1 MAIIP
6 MFNPFKKQLTESQ
19 KAVLGIKESPVSS
32 PQSPEPRSGEVSAE
46 QSSVASEQTET
57 KTEDSGQKTFQY
69 VTKDMVLG
77 DIVERFPQAA
87 FVMSQF
93 GLHCVGCHANV
104 FDTVE
109 AGAKVHGMSDSEIAE
124 MLAEVNKV
132 IADGE
137 REAEAELNKIKAE
150 EAQK

>member
-1 MAIIP
+1 

-19 KAVLGIKESPVSS
+19 KAVLGVKEESS
-32 PQSPEPRSGEVSAE
+32 AAAEKPEPTT
-46 QSSVASEQTET
+46 QSLS
-57 KTEDSGQKTFQY
+57 QY
-69 VTKDMVLG
+69 VTKDMILG
-77 DIVERFPQAA
+77 DIVERFPQAV

-109 AGAKVHGMSDSEIAE
+109 AGAKAHGMPDKEMDE

-132 IADGE
+132 IADSE
-137 REAEAELNKIKAE
+137 KEAEAELNKLKTE
-150 EAQK
+150 EQK

>member
-1 MAIIP
+1 

-19 KAVLGIKESPVSS
+19 KAVLGVKETSDQPKL
-32 PQSPEPRSGEVSAE
+32 
-46 QSSVASEQTET
+46 SETQIAQAP
-57 KTEDSGQKTFQY
+57 GQY
-69 VTKDMVLG
+69 VTKDMILG
-77 DIVERFPQAA
+77 DIVERFPQAV

-109 AGAKVHGMSDSEIAE
+109 AGAKAHGMPDKEMDE

-132 IADGE
+132 IADSE
-137 REAEAELNKIKAE
+137 KEAEAELNKLKTE
-150 EAQK
+150 EQK

>member
-1 MAIIP
+1 MAVIP
-6 MFNPFKKQLTESQ
+6 MFNLFKKEPLTDSQ
-19 KAVLGIKESPVSS
+19 KAVLGVKDPEPMPVEKSPG
-32 PQSPEPRSGEVSAE
+32 PITTQSPSQG
-46 QSSVASEQTET
+46 
-57 KTEDSGQKTFQY
+57 QY

-77 DIVERFPQAA
+77 DIVERFPQAV

-109 AGAKVHGMSDSEIAE
+109 AGAKVHGMSDSEIDY

-132 IADGE
+132 IADSE
-137 REAEAELNKIKAE
+137 REAEAELNKIKVE
-150 EAQK
+150 EQK

>member
-1 MAIIP
+1 

-19 KAVLGIKESPVSS
+19 KAVLGINESPVSS
-32 PQSPEPRSGEVSAE
+32 LQS
-46 QSSVASEQTET
+46 SEQTET

-77 DIVERFPQAA
+77 DIVERFPQAV

-109 AGAKVHGMSDSEIAE
+109 AGAKVHGMSDSEIDY

-132 IADGE
+132 IADSE

-150 EAQK
+150 EAQKN